1 MHRLFSEP
9 MLAVWGLLGTALGT
23 LLILA
28 LTLWAGRQFARQ
40 ARELW
45 RTLRG
50 RHDEIVHSV
59 DEPTDPVIVQ
69 LERVSRVPAAV
80 WAAFLPA
87 FLNALAAGLDRAL
100 ADSPENEPG

>member
-9 MLAVWGLLGTALGT
+9 MLAVWGLLGTLLGT

-50 RHDEIVHSV
+50 RQAEIVHSV

-87 FLNALAAGLDRAL
+87 FLNALAAGLDRDL
-100 ADSPENEPG
+100 ADAPGDEPG